1 LLAVVFFVVV
11 GVLVVAVS
19 LAIARTGLA
28 RRRDGTE
35 QRTSRFAA
43 GLIGVVAGVLIALAG
58 LGFREIPTG
67 GVGIVVSFGQVQS
80 NPLNPGL
87 TWVTPLVNNVVVMD
101 TRVQAYNF
109 GGESGVEAFT
119 KEQQPAY
126 LFGVVNYHIDPAFA
140 AELYQRVGIDYF
152 DKVIRAQSDAE
163 LKQDARLYGVDEITA
178 KRDELARSAQA
189 RLANDVAPYHITVDG
204 IFISQVGLSPEY
216 VQAVE
221 AKQIALQN
229 VQKAQA
235 DAEARRQAA
244 QGEADAQVTL
254 AKGQAESNAAVNA
267 SLTENLIRWQ
277 TIQKLSPNVQIML
290 LPSDKGFL
298 FNIPLPSSSPTP

>member
-1 LLAVVFFVVV
+1 MLVVV
-11 GVLVVAVS
+11 GLLVIGVAIVVAS
-19 LAIARTGLA
+19 LAWAQTGLA
-28 RRRDGTE
+28 RRHEVQPR
-35 QRTSRFAA
+35 SRRF
-43 GLIGVVAGVLIALAG
+43 VAGGVGVLVGLLVSVAA
-58 LGFREIPTG
+58 LGFREIPAG
-67 GVGIVVSFGQVQS
+67 QVGIVVSFGRIEQGS
-80 NPLNPGL
+80 LSPGL
-87 TWVTPLVNNVVVMD
+87 AWVTPLINNVVVMD
-101 TRVQAYNF
+101 ARVQAYNF
-109 GGESGVEAFT
+109 GGDTGVEAFT

-126 LFGVVNYHIDPAFA
+126 LFGVVNYHIDRAYA
-140 AELYQRVGIDYF
+140 ADLYQNVGIDYF
-152 DKVIRAQSDAE
+152 DKIIRQQSDAA

-178 KRDELARSAQA
+178 KRDELARSAQQ

-254 AKGQAESNAAVNA
+254 ANGQAEANAAINA

-277 TIQKLSPNVQIML
+277 TIQKLSPNVQVML
-290 LPSDKGFL
+290 LPSDQGLL
-298 FNIPLPSSSPTP
+298 FNIPLPSASPTP